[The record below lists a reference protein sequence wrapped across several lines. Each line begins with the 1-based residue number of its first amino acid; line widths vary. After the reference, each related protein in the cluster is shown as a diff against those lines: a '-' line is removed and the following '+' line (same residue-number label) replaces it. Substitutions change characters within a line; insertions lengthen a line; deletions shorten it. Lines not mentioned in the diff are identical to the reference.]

1 MTSYTK
7 HITTLLLLISL
18 LMLSLSAFSQSRA
31 EKEFSKFNY
40 AEAIRLAEGEIA
52 KNSNDTLHLK
62 IAAFSYRKIRNFTK
76 AEWYFN
82 ALFNATKNYEYL
94 IEIGQIQ
101 KINGKPNESRES
113 FTTYLNKNPK
123 SLIVKV
129 LLNGLDKIE
138 AIAKTETKYT
148 IQSLEN
154 LNSPNSEFAPY
165 IYKNQLIFTSDQVY
179 DFVNDKSFGWNKKP
193 FTAILAAEVSD
204 SILGISNPKQFD
216 KEFISDFHVGP
227 IAFNKTQTIAYFNQI
242 ELVETNTGKEYKVKI
257 YKAIFNG
264 KRWKTSGVLIG
275 SGNEYNYLHPFVDTS
290 SNTLY
295 FSSDLPSG
303 KGGLDIYKINLNTEG
318 RLDLINLGDKINTS
332 ENEVFPSYYYKTFY
346 FASDR
351 HGGFGA
357 LDIYA
362 FNKDSL
368 GAMPH
373 NMGPQINSSL
383 DNFSICFKNPNQGF
397 FTTEKPNEVG
407 NDDLYAFSRIIPENE
422 LFAEISGVFELN
434 KIGADGIKLY
444 LYDDNNELIDSTI
457 TNSAGAFNFTKLD
470 RYKTYLVKLSEDD
483 FVEAAN
489 GIIYILDD
497 KNNKVLAVNANN
509 KGAFE
514 FRSIPISE
522 YSSLSQLYAEDPN
535 AFTPAVNAQI
545 FKKIPGDIN
554 TKLQLLVL
562 NENDDVIFKLE
573 TDSTGTFYLKKLV
586 NLDYKNLRIQGDTQ
600 NYKYVLYDV
609 SNMVVSGGKTL
620 NNTFKTN
627 KYNLSKNIYLEPI
640 ESANNYIDLKGRA
653 QHKITELPLAYT
665 PVLLID
671 STRKPLQ
678 IVNSNAQGE
687 FIFNKVNPYK
697 KYEVIPL
704 SKALESGNIAIY
716 ILDGPKGKEALVIKE
731 NASFLFR
738 AIDYIS
744 KETILQEQY
753 NDDSELFIVQG
764 QLYRKL
770 PGDITSFVK
779 MNAYDEDGNMIETVV
794 SDKYGNFNFSKL
806 PPDKKILFELENNE
820 DLTVEVFSG
829 SNQRIKLENGI
840 LDLTQSQLSDSI
852 LKYNKEYTSVEGV
865 FKYNTIPT
873 EGVRIYLLDEKDD
886 IIAYTY
892 SDKNG
897 EFIFRHLPI
906 DKNYIISYSDD
917 NLDTELVEI
926 YTYSNPIK
934 KAKYIKVGK
943 EPTFTYKKLQDQG
956 SKIDLIKETGSNTYA
971 LKGVFEYKQLPLE
984 AVQVGLYDENDN
996 LISLVYTNE
1005 KGIFEFRNLPTD
1017 VGFTIKLMDGTEFMP
1032 EEANLFILNEFNQ
1045 LTNELPSNPKGEF
1058 NINNTNVSDNP
1069 KETLVQ
1075 NIGDKHL
1082 VFFEFDSYALN
1093 AAADSIIKKIAASS
1107 INKPE
1112 IKIIVNSYT
1121 DPTGNINY
1129 NLLLSKKRTRAVVR
1143 KLVELGVNETALN
1156 GFWFGESK
1164 VESHCP
1170 KTDKKCLEKE
1180 YAKNRKSEIIVTI
1193 Q

>member
-1 MTSYTK
+1 MTIYSK
-7 HITTLLLLISL
+7 HITTLLLLFSL
-18 LMLSLSAFSQSRA
+18 LTLSLSAFSQSKA

-94 IEIGQIQ
+94 IELGQIQ

-138 AIAKTETKYT
+138 AITKTETKYT

-165 IYKNQLIFTSDQVY
+165 IYKNQLLFTSDQVS

-227 IAFNKTQTIAYFNQI
+227 IAFNKTQTIAYFNQL

-303 KGGLDIYKINLNTEG
+303 KGGMDIYKINLNTEG
-318 RLDLINLGDKINTS
+318 RLDLINLGDKINTT
-332 ENEVFPSYYYKTFY
+332 ENEVFPSYYYKTLY
-346 FASDR
+346 FASDG
-351 HGGFGA
+351 HAGFGA

-368 GAMPH
+368 GAVPH

-397 FTTEKPNEVG
+397 FASEKPNEVG
-407 NDDLYAFSRIIPENE
+407 NDDLYAFARIIPDDE
-422 LFAEISGVFELN
+422 LYAEISGVFELN

-444 LYDDNNELIDSTI
+444 LYDDNNELVDSTI
-457 TNSAGAFNFTKLD
+457 TDGSGAFNFTKLD

-483 FVEAAN
+483 FIEAAN
-489 GIIYILDD
+489 GLIYILDEN
-497 KNNKVLAVNANN
+497 NNKVLVVNANN
-509 KGAFE
+509 EGAFE
-514 FRSIPISE
+514 FRSIPTSE
-522 YSSLSQLYAEDPN
+522 YSTLSQLYAEDPN
-535 AFTPAVNAQI
+535 ASTPAINAQI
-545 FKKIPGDIN
+545 FKKLPGDIN
-554 TKLQLLVL
+554 TKLQLLAL

-573 TDSTGTFYLKKLV
+573 TDSTGTFNFKDLENTNYKKLV
-586 NLDYKNLRIQGDTQ
+586 IQGDTQ
-600 NYKYVLYDV
+600 NYNYVLYDV
-609 SNMVVSGGKTL
+609 SNMVVSGGTTV
-620 NNTFKTN
+620 NNTFQAN
-627 KYNLSKNIYLEPI
+627 KYNLSKSIYLEPT
-640 ESANNYIDLKGRA
+640 ESASNYIDLKGRA
-653 QHKITELPLAYT
+653 QHKTTELPLAYT
-665 PVLLID
+665 PVLLTD

-678 IVNSNAQGE
+678 IVNTNAQGE
-687 FIFNKVNPYK
+687 FTFNKVNPYK
-697 KYEVIPL
+697 QYEVIPL
-704 SKALESGNIAIY
+704 SKAIKSGNIAIY
-716 ILDGPKGKEALVIKE
+716 LLDGPKGKEALVIKDNE
-731 NASFLFR
+731 SFVFR
-738 AIDYIS
+738 PITYIS
-744 KETILQEQY
+744 KETVLQEQY
-753 NDDSELFIVQG
+753 ADDSELLTVQG
-764 QLYRKL
+764 QIYRKL
-770 PGDITSFVK
+770 PGDVTSFVK
-779 MNAYDEDGNMIETVV
+779 INAYDEDGNLIETVV

-829 SNQRIKLENGI
+829 SNQRIKLEDET

-852 LKYNKEYTSVEGV
+852 VKFNTEYTNVEGV
-865 FKYNTIPT
+865 FKYNAIPT
-873 EGVRIYLLDEKDD
+873 EGTRIYLLDEKDNV
-886 IIAYTY
+886 IAYTY
-892 SDKNG
+892 TDKNG
-897 EFIFRHLPI
+897 EFVFRNIPV
-906 DKNYIISYSDD
+906 DKNYIVSYSDN
-917 NLDTELVEI
+917 NLDSELIEI
-926 YTYSNPIK
+926 YTYSNPNK
-934 KAKYIKVGK
+934 KAKYVKVGE
-943 EPTFTYKKLQDQG
+943 EPTFTYKKLKDQG
-956 SKIDLIKETGSNTYA
+956 SKIDLIKETESNTYA

-984 AVQVGLYDENDN
+984 AVQVGLYDEEDN
-996 LISLVYTNE
+996 LVAVVYTNE
-1005 KGIFEFRNLPTD
+1005 TGVFEFRNLPTD
-1017 VGFTIKLMDGTEFMP
+1017 VGFTIKLMDGSEIMP

-1045 LTNELPSNPKGEF
+1045 LTNELPSNSQGEF
-1058 NINNTNVSDNP
+1058 NINNTSANENP
-1069 KETLVQ
+1069 KETTVQ
-1075 NIGDKHL
+1075 NLGDKRL

-1093 AAADSIIKKIAASS
+1093 AAADSVLKIIAANSV
-1107 INKPE
+1107 NKPE

-1121 DPTGNINY
+1121 DPTGNVDY

-1143 KLVELGVNETALN
+1143 KLIELGVTETSIN

-1164 VESHCP
+1164 VETHCP
-1170 KTDKKCLEKE
+1170 FTDKECLEKE